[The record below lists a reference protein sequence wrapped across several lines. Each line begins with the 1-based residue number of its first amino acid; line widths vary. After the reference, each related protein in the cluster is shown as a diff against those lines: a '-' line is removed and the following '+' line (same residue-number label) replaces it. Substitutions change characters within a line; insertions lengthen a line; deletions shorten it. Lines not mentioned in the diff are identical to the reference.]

1 MSKTKQSRFFLC
13 IFSKKGFAWTQIK
26 MLRSNRKAETKV
38 IEKWYFAFNYQL
50 NEKIQQKVKNT
61 FFPVCT

>member
-1 MSKTKQSRFFLC
+1 
-13 IFSKKGFAWTQIK
+13 

-50 NEKIQQKVKNT
+50 NEKIQQKVKDT
-61 FFPVCT
+61 FFPVGKEIFFCPFCKKSLVNKINVNS